1 MSRKAVTLRPIPSSD
16 FGQNIATSALVP
28 VGFKSFSIPAQNES
42 QSEKKDDT
50 SQRKKPKV
58 AAFDILLDDKWD
70 SLDTLVNYTKSQSFD
85 HDSIQQKMHNVA
97 LIDIGEGKVGEFS
110 DNPQA
115 ALVWF
120 RKTMPFCNTSILS
133 KLRED
138 VLLDATAWVSD
149 HLTRSE
155 ETRKFLQA
163 KLHNLVVFKKSFQDY
178 HLYRATFPYE
188 SFDPADVQRSKFA
201 NARDLL
207 ESFFA
212 MYPYEAYLKKLFR
225 DINVKEFLPTP
236 CATKIIRVAQID
248 SFYFIDKLVTSFG
261 LDNLNNFSELKQRIL
276 NVAFDPKVGEN
287 DEKRK
292 EWEQEVI
299 EEFFVSR
306 MTTESSCVIKIRD
319 LLSLS
324 EEYSKTSLLEIYR
337 DAKRTFNVDF
347 VKLLMEY
354 SRMYVY
360 ESVNSATVSLSEKRQ
375 KEVIGYVAIYT
386 KQVFEKSTREQQ
398 LLKYEPF
405 EVRVGNSIQ
414 SGRITEALA
423 PLRSDNLTSFTW
435 ANAMHNILDN
445 PVLKEIADTL
455 KLKTQIIEDEF
466 ATYSKSYANL
476 QKDKEAPKE
485 EGEEDQQKGPA
496 VPRPAKKKAA
506 FANPFNAIQHTLHPD
521 VVALMKFDQTE
532 KSKEWR
538 MVTLKLLK
546 IDRYLKRYEFFFELI
561 AKDTETPQTV
571 FEFFAEK
578 NANGELINS
587 SKNFDFFMKP
597 ADESHSLP
605 YHVLKVKISTE
616 RNTVIMN
623 TGVNDRFEKDEFNSY
638 NAEWGLNSDRTRI
651 VFGEGE
657 AKKTNPK
664 EKLPEKEKTIH
675 KTEIKIDMKA
685 VVFAFLPKQAV
696 TNYHKDEVKVTTVTR
711 FYESDNEVLQPQDK
725 IIIRMA
731 KTGVPTDENV
741 KKASDLREKKPD
753 FLEIDEFMG
762 FLTYSWTVSGKD
774 LITWTD
780 NVITETP
787 FNETYVRIIFSNDLY
802 EQGWLKPLMTPRAT
816 LAFIPVEALWDPKTM
831 TPHENLKRKKQPEN
845 IQIEPD
851 LSKE

>member
-58 AAFDILLDDKWD
+58 AAFDILLVDKWD

-85 HDSIQQKMHNVA
+85 HDSIQQQMHNVA

-120 RKTMPFCNTSILS
+120 GRTMPFCNTSILS

-178 HLYRATFPYE
+178 HLYRASFPYE
-188 SFDPADVQRSKFA
+188 SFDPADVQKGKFT
-201 NARDLL
+201 NARELL

-212 MYPYEAYLKKLFR
+212 MYPYEAYLTKLFQG
-225 DINVKEFLPTP
+225 INVKEFLPTP
-236 CATKIIRVAQID
+236 CATKIIRVANID
-248 SFYFIDKLVTSFG
+248 SFYFIEKLVTNFS
-261 LDNLNNFSELKQRIL
+261 LDNPNNFSELKKRIL
-276 NVAFDPKVGEN
+276 NVAFDPNVGEN

-306 MTTESSCVIKIRD
+306 MTTESSCATKIRD

-324 EEYSKTSLLEIYR
+324 EEYGKTSLLEIYR

-360 ESVNSATVSLSEKRQ
+360 ESVNSASVPLSEKRQ
-375 KEVIGYVAIYT
+375 KEIVGYVSSYT
-386 KQVFEKSTREQQ
+386 RQVFDRSTREQQ

-405 EVRVGNSIQ
+405 EVKVGNSIQ

-435 ANAMHNILDN
+435 ANAMHNILDK
-445 PVLKEIADTL
+445 PVLKEIAIKL

-466 ATYSKSYANL
+466 AEYSKSYANL

-496 VPRPAKKKAA
+496 VPRPAKKKAT
-506 FANPFNAIQHTLHPD
+506 FANPFNTIQGTLNPE
-521 VVALMKFDQTE
+521 VFALMKFGQNE

-538 MVTLKLLK
+538 TVTLKLYK
-546 IDRYLKRYEFFFELI
+546 VDKYQKRYEFFFQLMP
-561 AKDTETPQTV
+561 KDTETPETV
-571 FEFFAEK
+571 VEFFDEK

-587 SKNFDFFMKP
+587 SQSFNFFLNP
-597 ADESHSLP
+597 ADESHSQS
-605 YHVLKVKISTE
+605 YHVLKVKINMD
-616 RNTVIMN
+616 RNTTIMS
-623 TGVNDRFEKDEFNSY
+623 TGVNERFEKDQFNSSY
-638 NAEWGLNSDRTRI
+638 DAEWGLNSDRTRI

-664 EKLPEKEKTIH
+664 EKLPEKEKTTH

-685 VVFAFLPKQAV
+685 VVFAFLPKRAV
-696 TNYHKDEVKVTTVTR
+696 TEYHKDEVKVTTVTR

-741 KKASDLREKKPD
+741 KKASELREKKPD

-780 NVITETP
+780 NVIAETP
-787 FNETYVRIIFSNDLY
+787 FNETYVKIIFSNELY

-831 TPHENLKRKKQPEN
+831 TPHENMKRRKPTTT
-845 IQIEPD
+845 IQIEED
-851 LSKE
+851 L